1 MFCEIDVL
9 KNFTKFKGKY
19 LCRNFFL
26 DTIADLLPATLVK
39 KRLQH
44 MCFPVNIAKFLRTLA
59 WRSKVVQSLRVIVVQ
74 NSVGKIRDNKKLLSA
89 SRLLYLRQMP
99 RTNKQLPVKFW
110 ILSVSKK
117 IIAQKSLRI
126 DTFLSCT
133 SFSMETVTLLWK

>member
-1 MFCEIDVL
+1 M
-9 KNFTKFKGKY
+9 
-19 LCRNFFL
+19 
-26 DTIADLLPATLVK
+26 
-39 KRLQH
+39 
-44 MCFPVNIAKFLRTLA
+44 
-59 WRSKVVQSLRVIVVQ
+59 VQ
-74 NSVGKIRDNKKLLSA
+74 NPVGKIRDNKKLLSA